1 MKLLKRH
8 IPTGPNAAKL
18 SYGILLPVL
27 SKPFGTDS
35 EDLKKKKGTTL
46 LTQKG
51 KEMSVGEAA
60 HLVKMP
66 TTKLD
71 DLSSISKTMYLKEIY
86 TPKYSSD
93 VRT

>member
-8 IPTGPNAAKL
+8 IPTQPIAAKL
-18 SYGILLPVL
+18 SFGILLPAL
-27 SKPFGTDS
+27 SKPFWTDS
-35 EDLKKKKGTTL
+35 EDLKKGGGATL
-46 LTQKG
+46 LTQKE

-60 HLVKMP
+60 QMVKMP
-66 TTKLD
+66 GTKLD